1 MGTAFPAVLLA
12 VTACTQT
19 TQMKLSPICN
29 GFALRQRSSW
39 LPPSGLRFTTAGQTV
54 GTGVTSPQILLY
66 IPHRCSRT
74 VSCCTEGH
82 GLMGN
87 ASGRGAVGWITFQV
101 SSNLNDSMAHLFSW
115 PCKCEQPLTPLNQK
129 KRAPTETWTY
139 SVVGAIFTVR
149 KFKKQMVQTFL

>member
-1 MGTAFPAVLLA
+1 
-12 VTACTQT
+12 
-19 TQMKLSPICN
+19 
-29 GFALRQRSSW
+29 
-39 LPPSGLRFTTAGQTV
+39 
-54 GTGVTSPQILLY
+54 
-66 IPHRCSRT
+66 
-74 VSCCTEGH
+74 
-82 GLMGN
+82 MGN